1 MNVKRYYKLIN
12 QTEVNLDLRN
22 RFMKLRT
29 DLLICVGMMHHKLL
43 LQDAPT
49 AGAGKHI
56 VFGSDDEEEEDG
68 DDEEKQQTTSE
79 VTTSKKTLFEDSQS
93 EDETSADEASANEKG
108 TVKEKVSEE
117 F

>member
-1 MNVKRYYKLIN
+1 MNAKRYYKLIN
-12 QTEVNLDLRN
+12 QTEVNLDLGN

-29 DLLICVGMMHHKLL
+29 DLLICFGMMHHKLL

-56 VFGSDDEEEEDG
+56 VFGSDEEEEEDG
-68 DDEEKQQTTSE
+68 DDEEKQQATSE